1 MIRIGVLELGLTCG
15 LLLLV
20 FVIPLMVA
28 RFYAR
33 VDKRLKN
40 IEKKIDKTKQL

>member
-1 MIRIGVLELGLTCG
+1 MIRIGVVELALTCG

-20 FVIPLMVA
+20 LVIPLMIS

-40 IEKKIDKTKQL
+40 IEKKIDTKE

>member
-1 MIRIGVLELGLTCG
+1 MFRIGVLELTLTCG

-20 FVIPLMVA
+20 LVIPVIVS

-40 IEKKIDKTKQL
+40 IENKIDKKK

>member
-1 MIRIGVLELGLTCG
+1 MFRIGVLELTLSCG

-20 FVIPLMVA
+20 LFIPMMITG
-28 RFYAR
+28 FYTR

-40 IEKKIDKTKQL
+40 IEKKIDKKK

>member
-1 MIRIGVLELGLTCG
+1 MFRIGVLELVLTCG

-20 FVIPLMVA
+20 LIIPLIVSG
-28 RFYAR
+28 FYVR

-40 IEKKIDKTKQL
+40 IENKIDKKKQL